1 MERRL
6 IAEVTILEQW
16 ALKEAV
22 LVRQAEHEEG
32 ILALRRGVAEGQLVE
47 RAEFHDY
54 VNNLCVSIRT
64 KLLAIPSSVAL
75 DLSGKSNPRDCE
87 RVLRHAIENALTE
100 LDTDLNDAAWLQAL
114 SAWGNM
120 SMKRDF
126 IDMFWACVDPIDP
139 PASRTCVPEH
149 PYSFFTKLADMNSR
163 VPRHFMSN
171 LRRENRHFPW
181 MGWAVV
187 ALDAWVGGEPSL
199 VSPQPRFIQF
209 VHFGVDAARD
219 VPHGSWLKFA
229 EAFGSLP
236 FHDSLLIKMF

>member
-1 MERRL
+1 MTPTPEWLSTSQAAQVIGICQRTVRQAVADGRLPAKLSEKGGYQIKRSDVEAYREARTPTPEQQSLMERRL
-6 IAEVTILEQW
+6 IAEVTILEQR

-100 LDTDLNDAAWLQAL
+100 LDTDLNDAA
-114 SAWGNM
+114 
-120 SMKRDF
+120 
-126 IDMFWACVDPIDP
+126 
-139 PASRTCVPEH
+139 
-149 PYSFFTKLADMNSR
+149 
-163 VPRHFMSN
+163 
-171 LRRENRHFPW
+171 
-181 MGWAVV
+181 
-187 ALDAWVGGEPSL
+187 
-199 VSPQPRFIQF
+199 
-209 VHFGVDAARD
+209 
-219 VPHGSWLKFA
+219 
-229 EAFGSLP
+229 
-236 FHDSLLIKMF
+236 